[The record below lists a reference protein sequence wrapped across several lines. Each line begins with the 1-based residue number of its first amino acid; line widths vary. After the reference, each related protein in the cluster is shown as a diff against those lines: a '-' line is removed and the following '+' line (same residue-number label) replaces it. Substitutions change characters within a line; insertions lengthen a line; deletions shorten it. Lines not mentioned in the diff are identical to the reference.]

1 MFTTLSLGDPHLSNP
16 EKTAPTRQDGESG
29 YIQVCNKGSRWSEH
43 QRSDIKLRN
52 LAFFV
57 WEDAGLWAHC
67 ISSLYTSA
75 VWGQPCFLVHLAS
88 CIPPA
93 PQHHWGEA
101 ASAGPQLG
109 EPSSHLEARNHWWLW
124 HVLFIN
130 MAGDIVISQILD
142 LWFLCS

>member
-57 WEDAGLWAHC
+57 WEDAGLWAHY

-93 PQHHWGEA
+93 PQHHRRGGSICWTSAWGA
-101 ASAGPQLG
+101 LITFGGQKSL
-109 EPSSHLEARNHWWLW
+109 
-124 HVLFIN
+124 
-130 MAGDIVISQILD
+130 MAVT
-142 LWFLCS
+142 CPVY